1 MCFFCAGPTFGV
13 PLAHQMYIGYEEF
26 VIPPILHNTTTYL
39 LSYLHVEGKLISVFV
54 GGFFFFFFSHIAH
67 QIFKVCS
74 AFLGRK
80 MRSLSG
86 YGKAKRTKL

>member
-54 GGFFFFFFSHIAH
+54 GGFFFFFFPI
-67 QIFKVCS
+67 
-74 AFLGRK
+74 
-80 MRSLSG
+80 SLIKFSRFVPRFWV
-86 YGKAKRTKL
+86 AR